1 MPPLES
7 TCSVAGA
14 VVTLNTSD
22 IVCGAVSEAV
32 VNTCCAAAPVSA
44 VPFSVNCS
52 VFVVGS
58 EAPNSGDAVPEYVAK
73 YVPGSEMVISCEP
86 AVCAIAVPLIV
97 PF

>member
-44 VPFSVNCS
+44 VPFNVNNKLLAAGTDCP
-52 VFVVGS
+52 
-58 EAPNSGDAVPEYVAK
+58 EAGEAVPEYVAK
-73 YVPGSEMVISCEP
+73 YVPGSDMVTSCEP
-86 AVCAIAVPLIV
+86 AVCAIAVPLTV
-97 PF
+97 AF